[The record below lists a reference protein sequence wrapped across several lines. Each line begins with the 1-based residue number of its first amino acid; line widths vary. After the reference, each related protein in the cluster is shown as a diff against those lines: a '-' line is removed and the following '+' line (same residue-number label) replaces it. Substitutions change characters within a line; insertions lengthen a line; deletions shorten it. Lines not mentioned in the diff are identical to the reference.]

1 MHVCLNCFA
10 RNALASSIIRDDTK
24 LMRSVSLFRPLGVAR
39 FAGTSASAMAS
50 VASLPWS
57 VAHASRVARVPPR
70 ARRSTFGRRSLVPR
84 ASGDADAEGSDTP
97 PPGCSRYEIRIK
109 KPLGLVLEE
118 KKSGGIF
125 VAEIVPDGNA
135 AKTGLVNVGDQL
147 VSTSATVFNGTSD
160 YGGVSVKSGEET
172 IKFAV
177 RGEKFDTVMAAIGS
191 NMSQRLVTL
200 EFQKCI

>member
-1 MHVCLNCFA
+1 M
-10 RNALASSIIRDDTK
+10 
-24 LMRSVSLFRPLGVAR
+24 
-39 FAGTSASAMAS
+39 
-50 VASLPWS
+50 
-57 VAHASRVARVPPR
+57 
-70 ARRSTFGRRSLVPR
+70 
-84 ASGDADAEGSDTP
+84 
-97 PPGCSRYEIRIK
+97 
-109 KPLGLVLEE
+109 LEE

-177 RGEKFDTVMAAIGS
+177 REKVDHRHRRPRPTT
-191 NMSQRLVTL
+191 SQRLVTL